1 MKAVRY
7 ALPVMIIISGIL
19 LAVLQ
24 RDKAALEAGAL
35 LISAGASVYL
45 LNLLFRIG
53 VKGDQER
60 DREEAAR
67 QYYEKHG
74 HWPES

>member
-1 MKAVRY
+1 
-7 ALPVMIIISGIL
+7 MIIISGIL